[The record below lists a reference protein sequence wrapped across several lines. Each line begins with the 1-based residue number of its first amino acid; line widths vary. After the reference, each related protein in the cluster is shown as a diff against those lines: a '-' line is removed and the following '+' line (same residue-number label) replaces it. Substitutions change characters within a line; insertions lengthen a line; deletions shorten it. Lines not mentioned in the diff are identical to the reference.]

1 MNPDPLTDNAI
12 KDICFYSNSDLTLRY
27 RMLRHGLISL
37 DVGGG
42 GDCFF
47 KSVSHQLYGNP
58 NKHGEIRVLGVRYL
72 SDNPEQFIESI
83 VGTSWSQ
90 YLTEMSLQ
98 GTWANHIVILA
109 VAEAMNLKIHIIESD
124 SNFRE
129 VTLVEP
135 ANAANIT
142 SIYIGHVS
150 TCSHQESSNN
160 TKETVANNPDNDL
173 SDRKSETISN
183 SRKKNSKSSNRSE
196 IKKK

>member
-1 MNPDPLTDNAI
+1 M
-12 KDICFYSNSDLTLRY
+12 KDICFYNNSDFTLRY
-27 RMLRHGLISL
+27 RMLRHGLIPL

-47 KSVSHQLYGNP
+47 KPASHQLYGNP
-58 NKHGEIRVLGVRYL
+58 NKHGGIRPLGVRYS
-72 SDNPEQFIESI
+72 SDNPERFIESI

-98 GTWANHIVILA
+98 GTWANHIVILV

-135 ANAANIT
+135 ANTAANIR
-142 SIYIGHVS
+142 SIYIGHIGQMHYVS

-173 SDRKSETISN
+173 SVGKAETISD
-183 SRKKNSKSSNRSE
+183 SRNKF
-196 IKKK
+196 